1 MAAALCTGVR
11 SLCARWRPNSSE
23 RSVGAEG
30 ERRAAAYLRARGLRI
45 VQRNYRCRVGEIDLV
60 AEDDGTLVF
69 VEVKTR
75 HVGGAEVP
83 EAALTRRKRQRL
95 CRAAR
100 QFMHAGRLHDRLFRF
115 DIVGVEYDDRNTW
128 RCRHWENVIDYRRGL
143 RRRH

>member
-1 MAAALCTGVR
+1 M
-11 SLCARWRPNSSE
+11 
-23 RSVGAEG
+23 
-30 ERRAAAYLRARGLRI
+30 
-45 VQRNYRCRVGEIDLV
+45 
-60 AEDDGTLVF
+60 AEDGDTLVF

-75 HVGGAEVP
+75 HVESVETP

-100 QFMHAGRLHDRLFRF
+100 EFLKTNRLHDRLLRF
-115 DIVGVEYDDRNTW
+115 DIVGVEYDDRNIW